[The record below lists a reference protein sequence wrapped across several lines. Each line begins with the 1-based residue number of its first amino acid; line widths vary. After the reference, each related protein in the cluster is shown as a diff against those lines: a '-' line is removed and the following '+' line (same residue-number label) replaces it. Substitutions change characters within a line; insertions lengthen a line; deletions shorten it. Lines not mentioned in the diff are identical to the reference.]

1 MCAYVNYTTMNML
14 AEIRR
19 AELLDQAAHYQLV
32 KQATGGKAAAA
43 RNGLNLNVELRALRL
58 RLGAKLRQQTMTKPI
73 DLGAA
78 ETA

>member
-32 KQATGGKAAAA
+32 KQATGGKAAA